1 MPPPVGPTLSLSPS
15 TVEEL
20 RDQQEIIRQAV
31 FQWHDCKG
39 KLDANIV
46 AMQNQKVECDD
57 NIARLG
63 AKRARYA
70 EALAATDV
78 ARLAHDKAAAMVS
91 KLP

>member
-20 RDQQEIIRQAV
+20 RDQQEIIRQDIA
-31 FQWHDCKG
+31 QWQDCKG

-46 AMQNQKVECDD
+46 AMQNKKVECDD

-63 AKRARYA
+63 AKRRRYA